1 MPPVL
6 VELAETWNASLSG
19 GHIDVNGDVGI
30 GWFELVQFGQSHAA
44 RIVGVRYRQKE
55 AAYH

>member
-55 AAYH
+55 AA